1 MIQWNARSKV
11 VSEAHCCENIDVNII
26 LISLTNSCVI
36 SIFHWRSMLIHKWI
50 WSICRSNNRTI
61 YTNEFGLPLGFL
73 KHVEM
78 GHEKTFWHLVHGLL
92 PFNLP
97 AINKTKTWGLSSL
110 LFLIANWGLFLN
122 VAYPCCHF
130 FFFTLVMNENAW
142 VVVEVVVA
150 LVLYT
155 TIPSHFRS
163 PTFKEFPLSLYHMYL
178 RLYIFPKIMYT
189 KHALENQILC
199 QCIK

>member
-1 MIQWNARSKV
+1 MLIF
-11 VSEAHCCENIDVNII
+11 I
-26 LISLTNSCVI
+26 LISLTI

-78 GHEKTFWHLVHGLL
+78 GHEKTFWYLVHGLL

-155 TIPSHFRS
+155 TIPSLFRS
-163 PTFKEFPLSLYHMYL
+163 PIMPLCFTQPYVFEVIYISKNNVYWTCTWKSNIVSIYKIKPFPN
-178 RLYIFPKIMYT
+178 FP
-189 KHALENQILC
+189 
-199 QCIK
+199 